1 MQALPHF
8 YNVRVN
14 STPES
19 NLITTSQGIP
29 NLVVAGPAAFD
40 GPGDQWSPETL
51 LLSAVANCFV
61 LTFKAI
67 ANASKFPWKAIE
79 CESTGKLDKID
90 LEMKFTEITT
100 KVKLFIN
107 DPTAEDKALKLLYKV
122 EPNCLVSNSL
132 NVEVKLQGEIVI
144 EA

>member
-1 MQALPHF
+1 MQALPH
-8 YNVRVN
+8 YYDVQVN
-14 STPES
+14 CTPES
-19 NLITTSQGIP
+19 NILATSQGVP

-67 ANASKFPWKAIE
+67 ANASNFPWKAIE
-79 CESTGKLDKID
+79 CESKGKLDKVD
-90 LEMKFTEITT
+90 RTMKFTEITSR
-100 KVKLFIN
+100 VKLTIK
-107 DPTAEDKALKLLYKV
+107 DPAAEDKALKLLNKV

-132 NVEVKLQGEIVI
+132 NVAVKLQYEVI
-144 EA
+144 IEQ